1 MFDIGF
7 SELVV
12 IGLIALIVL
21 GPKRLPEVARTA
33 GRWMGQLRR
42 FVGNVKQDFDREIQ
56 QDELAE
62 LRKLR
67 DELNSTRSLIQNTS
81 GELIRGFTEI
91 APAATV
97 PVSETNTI
105 HSGTPGPADHAV
117 AGSSSALPAKRKRAK
132 RTKTAPSLPAAEISP
147 VEIVSA
153 TVTDGTHTDEPTLA
167 AVLELTSV
175 KPKRTRRA
183 KKSPSEVNHDET

>member
-1 MFDIGF
+1 MFDLGF

-42 FVGNVKQDFDREIQ
+42 FISNVKQDLDREIH

-67 DELNSTRSLIQNTS
+67 EELDSTRSLMQSAS
-81 GELIRGFTEI
+81 GDLIKGFTET
-91 APAATV
+91 ASAAAA
-97 PVSETNTI
+97 NTI
-105 HSGTPGPADHAV
+105 HSNEPPKLTD
-117 AGSSSALPAKRKRAK
+117 LKD
-132 RTKTAPSLPAAEISP
+132 P
-147 VEIVSA
+147 VEFAPPV
-153 TVTDGTHTDEPTLA
+153 
-167 AVLELTSV
+167 
-175 KPKRTRRA
+175 KRTRVKSA
-183 KKSPSEVNHDET
+183 KKSSTGKRHGGKRKTRRR